1 MGGNIDQNDD
11 KKKMFGLNNDNG
23 DENLLPRKMSRLKI
37 SMAPTENVPANSKQQ
52 PGDGDCGDVSVHNH
66 HHPSI
71 GSLSDLP
78 AKLLFNSE

>member
-23 DENLLPRKMSRLKI
+23 DEYLLPRKMPRLKI

-52 PGDGDCGDVSVHNH
+52 PGDGDCGDVSVH
-66 HHPSI
+66 HPSI

>member
-1 MGGNIDQNDD
+1 
-11 KKKMFGLNNDNG
+11 
-23 DENLLPRKMSRLKI
+23 MSRLKI

-52 PGDGDCGDVSVHNH
+52 PGDGDHGDVSVVHNP